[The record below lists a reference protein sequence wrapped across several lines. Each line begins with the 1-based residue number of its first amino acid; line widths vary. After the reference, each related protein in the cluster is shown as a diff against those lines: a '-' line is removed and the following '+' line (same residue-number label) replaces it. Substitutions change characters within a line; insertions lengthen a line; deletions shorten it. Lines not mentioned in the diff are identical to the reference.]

1 MLCCQGVAWR
11 NAVLSYRLRG
21 YGKDAVLSY
30 RLRGYGKNAV
40 LSYRLRGYGK
50 DTVLSYR
57 LRGYGKM
64 PYPPIVLTVYLLLLI
79 VVDLPFFAFA
89 SNLYLKLRFR

>member
-1 MLCCQGVAWR
+1 MLRGYGRDAIPSYR
-11 NAVLSYRLRG
+11 LRGYGKDAILSYGLRG

-30 RLRGYGKNAV
+30 RLRGYGK
-40 LSYRLRGYGK
+40 
-50 DTVLSYR
+50 
-57 LRGYGKM
+57 M
-64 PYPPIVLTVYLLLLI
+64 PYPPTVVTVYLLVEI

>member
-1 MLCCQGVAWR
+1 MLCCQWVARMDAVLSNRLRGYGR

-21 YGKDAVLSY
+21 YGRDAVP
-30 RLRGYGKNAV
+30 
-40 LSYRLRGYGK
+40 SYRLRGYGK
-50 DTVLSYR
+50 DAILSCR

-64 PYPPIVLTVYLLLLI
+64 PYPPIILTVYLLLFI